1 MNTKLQC
8 IAAPRCSLG
17 ESPLWSPSR
26 SSLFWLDIGEP
37 SNLYEWRQHD
47 SQVRSWKLSQL
58 ATALVLSR
66 DDELIIVAQDGIH
79 RFDTGRGELRQL
91 APIAFAMQR
100 LRFNDGGCDRQGRL
114 WVGTMPNDFAGEAP
128 HAIGDIWR
136 IDPDLSFH
144 LMAEGFGCP
153 NTFAWQVDD
162 STMYLAD
169 SARGDIY
176 AYSFDQGAGTI
187 SDRRVFAA
195 PKQLG
200 IPDGSAMDTEGCL
213 WNARWGGG
221 CVARFSPDGQVIQTV
236 SIPAS
241 QVTSCAFGGDHL
253 ETLYVT
259 TARCGLSEQQLVR
272 QPLAG
277 GIFSIKPG
285 PVGLPPGRF
294 RLNISSSDEKTS
306 ARARAGA
313 NPRA

>member
-1 MNTKLQC
+1 MSAKLQC
-8 IAAPRCSLG
+8 IAAPGCNLG

-26 SSLFWLDIGEP
+26 RSLFWLDIGEP

-47 SQVRSWKLSQL
+47 GQVRSWKLSQL
-58 ATALVLSR
+58 ATAQVLSR
-66 DDELIIVAQDGIH
+66 NDELIVAAQDGIH
-79 RFDTGRGELRQL
+79 RFDIERGELRQL
-91 APIAFAMQR
+91 APIPFAMQR

-114 WVGTMPNDFAGEAP
+114 WAGTMPNDFAGEAP
-128 HAIGDIWR
+128 HTIGGIWR

-153 NTFAWQVDD
+153 NTFVWSVDD

-169 SARGDIY
+169 SARGDIS
-176 AYSFDQGAGTI
+176 AYRFDPTAGTI

-195 PKQLG
+195 PEQLG

-236 SIPAS
+236 PIPAS

-259 TARCGLSEQQLVR
+259 TARCGLSEQQLLQ

-277 GIFSIKPG
+277 GVFALRPG
-285 PVGLPPGRF
+285 PTGLAPGRF
-294 RLNISSSDEKTS
+294 LLN
-306 ARARAGA
+306 A
-313 NPRA
+313 